1 MPTVKH
7 DGCDI
12 HWERHGSG
20 PALLLIAGLG
30 GVATY
35 WEPQLASFAERYSV
49 ILHDQRGSG
58 RSSHVRV
65 RSIEQMAADARAVMD
80 AAGVER
86 AHVVGHSTGGAIGM
100 AMALDSAARVHGLV
114 VNSSTAHG
122 DDYRRKIFS
131 VRAALLKGKSRVDYA
146 RVTSLL
152 LYPPWWINQ
161 HAASIAAEE
170 KRTVAAIGPAPVQ
183 TSRFDAILNW
193 DRRSE
198 LGRIA
203 APSLVICAA
212 DDILT
217 PAYFSDE
224 IHRLIPGS
232 RHVVLERGGHACSR
246 TMADV
251 FNKTVLEFLAPL

>member
-1 MPTVKH
+1 MPTVRN

-35 WEPQLASFAERYSV
+35 WGPQLAAFAARHTV

-65 RSIEQMAADARAVMD
+65 RSIEQMAADALAVMD

-100 AMALDSAARVHGLV
+100 AMALDDAARVHGLV

-122 DDYRRKIFS
+122 DDYRRKIFG
-131 VRAALLKGKSRVDYA
+131 VRAALLKTKSRTDYA
-146 RVTSLL
+146 RYTSLL

-161 HAASIAAEE
+161 HAAAIAAEE
-170 KRTVAAIGPAPVQ
+170 ATTAAAIGPAPVQ
-183 TSRFDAILNW
+183 KSRFDAILDF
-193 DRRSE
+193 DRRAE
-198 LGRIA
+198 LARIA
-203 APSLVICAA
+203 APTLVICAA

-217 PAYFSDE
+217 PSYFSDE

-232 RHVVLERGGHACSR
+232 RHVLLERGGHACSR
-246 TMADV
+246 TMADT
-251 FNKTVLEFLAPL
+251 FNRTILDFLAAL

>member
-1 MPTVKH
+1 MPTVRR

-12 HWERHGSG
+12 YWERHGSG

-35 WEPQLASFAERYSV
+35 WEPQLAALTQRYSV

-58 RSSHVRV
+58 RSGHVRV
-65 RSIEQMAADARAVMD
+65 RSIEQMAADALAVMD

-86 AHVVGHSTGGAIGM
+86 AHVIGHSTGGAIGM

-114 VNSSTAHG
+114 VNSSTTHG

-131 VRAALLKGKSRVDYA
+131 VRAALLKSKSRADYA

-152 LYPPWWINQ
+152 LYPPWWINA
-161 HAASIAAEE
+161 HAAAIEAEE
-170 KRTVAAIGPAPVQ
+170 ARTAAAIGPAAVQ
-183 TSRFDAILNW
+183 KSRFDAILTW
-193 DRRSE
+193 DRRAE
-198 LGRIA
+198 LGGIA
-203 APSLVICAA
+203 APTLVICAA

-217 PAYFSDE
+217 PSYFSDE

-232 RHVVLERGGHACSR
+232 RHVLLERGGHACSR
-246 TMADV
+246 TMTDL